1 MALNKIQRD
10 KAWLNK
16 DGTPTQEFAEL
27 IDDLL
32 QEFADMA
39 TNAQLISVRPS
50 DTSATAQYTAPE
62 STQGGRGTTITQF
75 MATEPAGSATYSVY
89 IGTSAT
95 DLTKVI
101 SSRTAA
107 IDGDSPP
114 SIINQLVKPG
124 ESIFLQAS
132 AGNKIVFYVSGTE
145 RR

>member
-95 DLTKVI
+95 DSTKVI

-124 ESIFLQAS
+124 ESIFLEAS

>member
-1 MALNKIQRD
+1 MALNKIQRN
-10 KAWLNK
+10 KAWFNK
-16 DGTPTQEFAEL
+16 DLTPTQEFAEL
-27 IDDLL
+27 IDDLI

-50 DTSATAQYTAPE
+50 YTSATGQYTALA
-62 STQGGRGTTITQF
+62 SNNGGRGTTITQF
-75 MATEPAGSATYSVY
+75 MATDPAGTATYSVY

-95 DLTKVI
+95 ASTKVI
-101 SSRTAA
+101 SSRTAG

-124 ESIFLQAS
+124 DSIFLEAS
-132 AGNKIVFYVSGTE
+132 AGNTIVFYVSGTE

>member
-1 MALNKIQRD
+1 MALDKIQRD

-95 DLTKVI
+95 DSTKVI

-124 ESIFLQAS
+124 ESIFLEAS
-132 AGNKIVFYVSGTE
+132 SGNKIVFYVSGTE

>member
-1 MALNKIQRD
+1 MALNKMQRD
-10 KAWLNK
+10 KAWFNK
-16 DGTPTQEFAEL
+16 NLTPTQEFAEL
-27 IDDLL
+27 IDDLI

-50 DTSATAQYTAPE
+50 DTSATVQYTAPD

-75 MATEPAGSATYSVY
+75 MATEPAGTATYSVY

-95 DLTKVI
+95 DSTKVI

-107 IDGDSPP
+107 IDGDSPT

-124 ESIFLQAS
+124 DSIFLQAS
-132 AGNKIVFYVSGTE
+132 AGNTIVFYVSGTE

>member
-1 MALNKIQRD
+1 LALNKIQRD

-50 DTSATAQYTAPE
+50 DTSATAQYTALG

-75 MATEPAGSATYSVY
+75 MATEPAGSPLFLAMFLS
-89 IGTSAT
+89 S
-95 DLTKVI
+95 I
-101 SSRTAA
+101 ST
-107 IDGDSPP
+107 
-114 SIINQLVKPG
+114 II
-124 ESIFLQAS
+124 S
-132 AGNKIVFYVSGTE
+132 AGVLPSSDACLAISI
-145 RR
+145 

>member
-10 KAWLNK
+10 KAWINK

-50 DTSATAQYTAPE
+50 DTSATAQYTAPD
-62 STQGGRGTTITQF
+62 STQGGRGATITQF

-95 DLTKVI
+95 DSTKVI
-101 SSRTAA
+101 SSRTAD

-124 ESIFLQAS
+124 ESIFLEAS

>member
-50 DTSATAQYTAPE
+50 DTSATAQYTALN
-62 STQGGRGTTITQF
+62 SNQGGRGTTITQF

-124 ESIFLQAS
+124 ESIFLEAS